1 MNLIQQVVRNIVILI
16 YIMQDINDCF
26 LIVVLLVAVLETVVE
41 FLREMNIS
49 SVESV
54 DIIGNVIKV
63 LVISSRAW
71 QL

>member
-1 MNLIQQVVRNIVILI
+1 
-16 YIMQDINDCF
+16 MQDINDCF

-71 QL
+71 